1 MQSVAREDSRVE
13 GIGDEVI
20 TGFVFTTIFTAGV
33 VYQLWRTMDIT
44 WFVNLWRPGGADDQ
58 MPPSQAAVPP
68 RLFQRVLGPDEKC
81 FICLEG
87 LRLPVETNCGHAFC
101 AICLLDWLEGSRS
114 NEVKTS
120 CPVCR
125 SHVYVL
131 LKCFAQPSEDDEQQM
146 RQIRR
151 INQYNRRHSGEPR
164 PWIEHVRDLPLLLRH
179 VFNEFFSLGG
189 LMYMFR
195 LRIFLCFLA
204 ALVYLISPLDMIPEA
219 VFGLLGLLD
228 DLFVLVLLGVYM
240 TLIYR
245 RFLAERWTHD

>member
-1 MQSVAREDSRVE
+1 RSLDFTWLVNWWRAVPHE
-13 GIGDEVI
+13 GQD
-20 TGFVFTTIFTAGV
+20 TAV
-33 VYQLWRTMDIT
+33 
-44 WFVNLWRPGGADDQ
+44 
-58 MPPSQAAVPP
+58 QAAAQP
-68 RLFQRVLGPDEKC
+68 RLLQRVLGADERC
-81 FICLEG
+81 LICLEA
-87 LRLPVETNCGHAFC
+87 LQLPVETNCGHLFC
-101 AICLLDWLEGSRS
+101 AECLLKWLEGVGSRS
-114 NEVKTS
+114 ATTS
-120 CPVCR
+120 CPACR
-125 SHVYVL
+125 QHVSVL
-131 LKCFAQPSEDDEQQM
+131 LKGFAQAQVESDDQQM
-146 RQIRR
+146 QLLRR
-151 INQYNRRHSGEPR
+151 INQYNRRYSGEPR